1 MEFYGREA
9 ELEQLQSI
17 NSTSRQRARMTI
29 ITGRRRVGKTRLIK
43 QSLGGQP
50 FLYFFLSRKEEPL
63 LCRDFQE
70 QTERLLGVKIIGSI
84 TRFSQLFEWLCD
96 YAQRAHLNLV
106 IDEFQE
112 FFRLNPAVY
121 SEIQNHWDQYKDTM
135 KMNLILSG
143 SIQSLMQRIF
153 ENYQEP
159 LFGRATAKI
168 VLKPFSP
175 GQLRKLLELHYP
187 DFTAR
192 DLLTFFAV
200 TGGVPRYVEYFV
212 DSQALTHDGFINA
225 FLDGTS
231 FFRDEGKALLL
242 DEFGK
247 DYGVYFSILSLIASG
262 KTDRGT
268 ITSTLQKDI
277 GGQLTRLE
285 AVYGIVKAQ
294 RPMFSKPNSRNIN
307 FYINDEF
314 LRFWFRF
321 IFKNQPPLEIGN
333 YDYVREVIDR
343 DFSTFAGVALEKF
356 VRAEL
361 AATGQYSHVGNYWEK
376 GNQNEIDVIAYNELT
391 KQALIGEVKMQAKKI
406 SLDKLRIKAEAVMRK
421 LGRFEVAYRG
431 FSLEDIKK
439 LG

>member
-1 MEFYGREA
+1 
-9 ELEQLQSI
+9 
-17 NSTSRQRARMTI
+17 MTV
-29 ITGRRRVGKTRLIK
+29 ITGRRRVGKTRLIRR
-43 QSLGGQP
+43 SLRGST

-63 LCRDFQE
+63 LCQEFQE
-70 QTERLLGVKIIGSI
+70 QTERLLSVKIIGSI
-84 TRFSQLFEWLCD
+84 TRFSQLFEWLCVF
-96 YAQRAHLNLV
+96 AQTTHLNLV

-112 FFRLNPAVY
+112 FYRLNPAVY
-121 SEIQNHWDQYKDTM
+121 SEIQNHWDQYRGSM

-153 ENYQEP
+153 ENYREP

-168 VLKPFSP
+168 VLTPFTP
-175 GQLRKLLELHYP
+175 GQLRELLRLHHP
-187 DFTAR
+187 EFTAF
-192 DLLTFFAV
+192 DLLTFFTV
-200 TGGVPRYVEYFV
+200 TGGVPRYVEHFI
-212 DSQALTHDGFINA
+212 DARSLAHDDFISA
-225 FLDGTS
+225 FLSDHS

-247 DYGVYFSILSLIASG
+247 DYGIYFSILSLIASG

-268 ITSTLQKDI
+268 ITSTLQKDV
-277 GGQLTRLE
+277 GGHLNRLE
-285 AVYGIVKAQ
+285 KVYGIIKAQ

-333 YDYVREVIDR
+333 YGYVRQVIDR
-343 DFSTFAGVALEKF
+343 DFSTFAGASLEKF

-361 AATGQYSHVGNYWEK
+361 AASGRYSHVGNYWEK

-391 KQALIGEVKMQAKKI
+391 KQALIGEVKLNDQKI
-406 SLDKLRIKAEAVMRK
+406 SLDKLRGKAEAVKRK
-421 LGRFEVAYRG
+421 LGGYDILFHGFGLESIVAPLTLDQPG
-431 FSLEDIKK
+431 ETNTSPD
-439 LG
+439 